1 MKMFLEF
8 LTMGHYTNGMA
19 LIIQE
24 VKDNKLKEFFNKLK
38 IGQKFY
44 FPSYEAWICRVQ
56 KKYKDKDVDGD
67 IALFIEIRI
76 LHNDLKNVDYVKNTN
91 ICLTP

>member
-24 VKDNKLKEFFNKLK
+24 VKDNILKEFFNKLK
-38 IGQKFY
+38 ISEIFSKILGIQKY
-44 FPSYEAWICRVQ
+44 C
-56 KKYKDKDVDGD
+56 
-67 IALFIEIRI
+67 
-76 LHNDLKNVDYVKNTN
+76 
-91 ICLTP
+91 